1 MIFALEGIDGSGK
14 SSILY
19 EMKKEIGI
27 EFCGKHVV
35 FTKEPKY
42 GKDMLEVKNPFQQL
56 HLFMAD
62 HERHL
67 EEVIIP
73 HKNDIIFTDRYI
85 TSRIAYFAA
94 HFTGNEERFWAT
106 MYADMIHGK
115 KEIMGV
121 DSYYPEVNYLLML
134 NEKTLKQHLTSR
146 YKGVE
151 VSEEEVGRLM
161 DIQDI
166 YHQIAKPNRGKYY
179 IINIDD
185 TTSKRDTVMKILS
198 NVKNRINDNQR

>member
-1 MIFALEGIDGSGK
+1 
-14 SSILY
+14 
-19 EMKKEIGI
+19 
-27 EFCGKHVV
+27 
-35 FTKEPKY
+35 
-42 GKDMLEVKNPFQQL
+42 
-56 HLFMAD
+56 
-62 HERHL
+62 
-67 EEVIIP
+67 
-73 HKNDIIFTDRYI
+73 
-85 TSRIAYFAA
+85 
-94 HFTGNEERFWAT
+94 

-115 KEIMGV
+115 KEIMGI

-151 VSEEEVGRLM
+151 VSEEEIGRLM

-166 YHQIAKPNRGKYY
+166 YHQIAKYNREKYY

-198 NVKNRINDNQR
+198 NVKNRVNDDQR